1 VCGPAIPTVNS
12 TLDRSRRR
20 RSRPHDRGQ
29 ATPLVAVA
37 LLLAGVA
44 TLALVAHGGRVVDA
58 ARARTAADA
67 AALAG
72 AAEGRTAADRLAEAN
87 GGRITAY
94 RAEGRDVV
102 VAVVVGGATA
112 RARASR
118 DGTWCGSTGS
128 GIPYT
133 PGPCPS
139 SPG

>member
-1 VCGPAIPTVNS
+1 M
-12 TLDRSRRR
+12 
-20 RSRPHDRGQ
+20 
-29 ATPLVAVA
+29 
-37 LLLAGVA
+37 LAGLA
-44 TLALVAHGGRVVDA
+44 ALALVAHGGRVVDA

-72 AAEGRTAADRLAEAN
+72 AADGRSAADRLAAAN
-87 GGRITAY
+87 GGRVTSY
-94 RAEGRDVV
+94 RAEGDDVV
-102 VAVVVGGATA
+102 VAVVVGEATA

-118 DGTWCGSTGS
+118 DGTWCGLTGP

>member
-1 VCGPAIPTVNS
+1 MCCPTVPVPS
-12 TLDRSRRR
+12 SPPRRASPR
-20 RSRPHDRGQ
+20 RGERGQ
-29 ATPLVAVA
+29 ATPIVAVA
-37 LLLAGVA
+37 LVLAGLTA
-44 TLALVAHGGRVVDA
+44 LALVTHGGRVVDA

-72 AAEGRTAADRLAEAN
+72 AAEGRGAADRLAEAN
-87 GGRITAY
+87 GGRVTSY

-118 DGTWCGSTGS
+118 DGTWCGLTGS